1 MNMDIAYHYIS
12 SFSVPSLIDSI
23 PQIERQRDIE
33 LAIVESPMSGHSFR
47 VSSIIL
53 KQRSASATQAV
64 VLLHNQPLWNF
75 AFQ

>member
-1 MNMDIAYHYIS
+1 MAIGKGTDEHGHGK
-12 SFSVPSLIDSI
+12 SLSIDSI

-33 LAIVESPMSGHSFR
+33 LVIVESPMSGHSFR

-64 VLLHNQPLWNF
+64 VLLHKQPLWNF